1 MLVVL
6 GHQKYLLLVDCV
18 VNRVAFPLLTGR
30 ALWPA
35 TILGQNYFLWQI
47 LRRKNNLTLYVTIVN
62 LVCDIVLVHHDH
74 YLPVSDGALAILNC
88 GTLLLTGSLANL
100 GDKSITILWTDSC
113 LGLDL
118 FVLLTSS
125 VVVSHFCSLLVE
137 HCCSMIVS

>member
-88 GTLLLTGSLANL
+88 GTLLLAGSLANL
-100 GDKSITILWTDSC
+100 GDRNIRILWTDGC
-113 LGLDL
+113 LGLAL